1 MPKFPQYLQIPPVR
15 GVPAQSELKVG
26 HCNNS
31 PVVSDLFRDHVLPLP
46 STSKYGRRGSHS
58 SHEAGKY
65 GPWLTLQDPNQLTF
79 PV

>member
-31 PVVSDLFRDHVLPLP
+31 PVVSGLFRDHVLPYLLLQSMEGGVHTLP
-46 STSKYGRRGSHS
+46 MEQGNTGHG
-58 SHEAGKY
+58 
-65 GPWLTLQDPNQLTF
+65 
-79 PV
+79 